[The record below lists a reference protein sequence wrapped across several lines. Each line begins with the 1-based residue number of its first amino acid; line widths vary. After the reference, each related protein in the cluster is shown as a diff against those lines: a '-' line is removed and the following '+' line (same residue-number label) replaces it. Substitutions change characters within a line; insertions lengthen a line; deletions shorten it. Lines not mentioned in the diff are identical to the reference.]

1 VCSSDLAEFMSAQHD
16 YVLKI
21 KNIYNELNP
30 TEKKIADYLLNNIEE
45 VFTLSIQELAEKTG
59 VSEAAWVRFCKLLGY
74 SGLKDFKKA
83 YVMNGL
89 AREKSEAGEE
99 EQLYT
104 DIKGYTSIESI
115 IDNVSLLNGRAISD
129 TQKILDAN
137 SVKEAIDVLSKAGK
151 ILFLGVGA
159 SGLVAQ
165 DAAYK
170 FVRIGK
176 NAIAP
181 TDFHMQLTHTY
192 LLGENDVA
200 VIISYSGRTKEM
212 IECLEIAKELGCTVI
227 SITKYGKNPIASKA
241 DITLF
246 ISTPEIEKRSGA
258 MGSRIAQLTVIDI
271 LFTGVAN
278 KEYENV
284 KDLLT
289 RTSQYTVNH
298 KA

>member
-1 VCSSDLAEFMSAQHD
+1 MSAQHD

-89 AREKSEAGEE
+89 AREKSETGEE

-104 DIKGYTSIESI
+104 DIKGYASVESI

-129 TQKILDAN
+129 TQKILDAD
-137 SVKEAIDVLSKAGK
+137 SVKKAIDALSKARK

-170 FVRIGK
+170 FIRIGK
-176 NAIAP
+176 NAVAP
-181 TDFHMQLTHTY
+181 TDFHMQLTHAY
-192 LLGENDVA
+192 LLGKEDVA

-212 IECLEIAKELGCTVI
+212 IECLEIAKELECTVI

-289 RTSQYTVNH
+289 RTARYVMNH
-298 KA
+298 II

>member
-1 VCSSDLAEFMSAQHD
+1 LAD
-16 YVLKI
+16 
-21 KNIYNELNP
+21 
-30 TEKKIADYLLNNIEE
+30 
-45 VFTLSIQELAEKTG
+45 KTG
-59 VSEAAWVRFCKLLGY
+59 ASEAAWVRFCKLLGY
-74 SGLKDFKKA
+74 SGLKEFKRA
-83 YVMNGL
+83 YVMKGF
-89 AREKSEAGEE
+89 AREKSENGDE

-104 DIKGYTSIESI
+104 DIKGYTSVESI

-137 SVKEAIDVLSKAGK
+137 SVKEAIDVLSKARK

-165 DAAYK
+165 DAALK

-176 NAIAP
+176 NAVAP
-181 TDFHMQLTHTY
+181 TDFHIQLTHTY
-192 LLGENDVA
+192 LLGEDDA
-200 VIISYSGRTKEM
+200 VVVISYSGRTKEM
-212 IECLEIAKELGCTVI
+212 IECLEVAKELGCKVI

-241 DITLF
+241 DIALF

-278 KEYENV
+278 KEYENI
-284 KDLLT
+284 KDFLT

-298 KA
+298 KM